1 MLKIL
6 ADGVD
11 RDDLAGM
18 LDELVVEGARR
29 MLAAALEAEVADSI
43 DRHRGLVDE
52 AGHRLVVRNGSA
64 PERTLVT
71 AAGGLRIRAPRVHDR
86 REGRRFSSYIL
97 PKDARRSPNVAG
109 VLPVLYLRGLSTGD
123 FAPALAE
130 FFGTDAGLS
139 ASSITRLCGVVWCV

>member
-29 MLAAALEAEVADSI
+29 MLAAALEAEVAESV
-43 DRHRGLVDE
+43 DRHRELVDE

-71 AAGGLRIRAPRVHDR
+71 AAGGLTIRAPRVHDR

-97 PKDARRSPNVAG
+97 PKYARRSPNES
-109 VLPVLYLRGLSTGD
+109 PWESWR
-123 FAPALAE
+123 
-130 FFGTDAGLS
+130 LS
-139 ASSITRLCGVVWCV
+139 ALEARMRVMSRETTPGKPTTRRYSGSTR